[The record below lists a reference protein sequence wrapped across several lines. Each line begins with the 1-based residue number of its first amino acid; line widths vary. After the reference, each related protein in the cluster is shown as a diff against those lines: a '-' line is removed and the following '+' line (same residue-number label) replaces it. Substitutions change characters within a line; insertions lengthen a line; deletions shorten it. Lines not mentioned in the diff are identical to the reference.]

1 MEYLHIVN
9 VWSTKNSSYMKGI
22 LSNIQC
28 HTFFLI
34 RKWSIGAAN
43 ILVLVHEI
51 LVLVTR
57 HFPPPTLMSD
67 MRDLG

>member
-9 VWSTKNSSYMKGI
+9 VWSTKNSSYMKEI

-34 RKWSIGAAN
+34 RKWSIPYQQKW
-43 ILVLVHEI
+43 ILYQ
-51 LVLVTR
+51 
-57 HFPPPTLMSD
+57 TLSLLQK
-67 MRDLG
+67 RWAQLNVEPSKN